1 MGFTRDGQVF
11 TSVAP
16 KLGSRPALDGLR
28 GIGVMIVVLGHVIYE
43 VIPSAAALVDM
54 FFLLSGFLI
63 PTLLL
68 EEHRKTDSVDLKRFY
83 KRRAMRL
90 LPMLYIVV
98 GVTFASLWAL
108 YMIHGATTAA
118 PFSDGG
124 TYGDLWDMV
133 RSDALAAGTY
143 MYHVIH
149 PVGEELVHSTM
160 PTPRPLIPLWTLG
173 VEEHYYIVGVL
184 LTFLAIKRHWIRPA
198 IGILASAIVFIAI
211 ARALGHVGPRLAWY
225 QRPDALLAGVVI
237 AFVNA
242 YIPESFTNRH
252 ERGIKRVMTA
262 SIVAWC
268 GIVFLGTWFAK
279 PFNLWIPF
287 HPLDGAQLADGLY
300 WPRFGFSAA
309 LMCSVCLV
317 WGLARTR
324 GHWSERMLSASWLC
338 AVGRRSYGIYI
349 IHFPLAMILLNL
361 FPGTPAVGVLLYLP
375 MLWLTTELAH
385 RYLEKP
391 LMTGRAPLKSP
402 PAEAPPG
409 TRADELPGH
418 SGSTPPSGG

>member
-63 PTLLL
+63 TTLLL

-90 LPMLYIVV
+90 LPMLCW
-98 GVTFASLWAL
+98 AAWSHHLPWAL

-118 PFSDGG
+118 PFSYGG